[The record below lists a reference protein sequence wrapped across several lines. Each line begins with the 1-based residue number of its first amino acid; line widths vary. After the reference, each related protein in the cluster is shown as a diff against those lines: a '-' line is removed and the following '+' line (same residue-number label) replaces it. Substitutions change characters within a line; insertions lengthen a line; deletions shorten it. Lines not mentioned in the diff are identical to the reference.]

1 MEIFINRTPVQ
12 VDPYTTL
19 AQAMST
25 QGLDGPGVAV
35 AIDQR
40 VVPRSEWNSLHLEAG
55 TRLTVI
61 RAVCGG

>member
-12 VDPYTTL
+12 VQEHTTL
-19 AQAMST
+19 AQVMSSEK
-25 QGLDGPGVAV
+25 LDGPGVAV

-40 VVPRSEWNSLHLEAG
+40 VVPRGEWNDLRLEAG